1 MALQMLHVGKVD
13 SMQDAVNSEV
23 LFGDPASTGVM
34 SQDGCD
40 LRGQADSA
48 LPEAL
53 DLITASHYNCRGAH
67 RKLIPKLL

>member
-1 MALQMLHVGKVD
+1 MALQMLHDGKVD

-48 LPEAL
+48 LPEPAQKNSHVTAL
-53 DLITASHYNCRGAH
+53 DL
-67 RKLIPKLL
+67 KPL